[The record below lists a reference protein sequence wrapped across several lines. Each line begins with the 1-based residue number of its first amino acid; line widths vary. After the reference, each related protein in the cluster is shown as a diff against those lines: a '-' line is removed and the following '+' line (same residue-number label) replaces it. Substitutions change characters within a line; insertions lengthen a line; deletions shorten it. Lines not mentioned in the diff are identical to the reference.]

1 MARPPRAGGR
11 DRHGGRVGGR
21 DGSGGTGPSRASGPG
36 RSRPRPPL
44 AHGRPPG
51 HRPAIGGS
59 SRDAAGDDRPAAG
72 ERIAKLLA
80 RAGVGSRRDVERMV
94 AEGRVA
100 IRGAVVTTPAT
111 CVATLDGVTVD
122 GRPVAAA
129 GPTRLFLFHKPA
141 GFLTAARDPAGRP
154 TIHDILPAGLPRL
167 MPVGRLDLNTEGL
180 LLLTNDG
187 ALKRRLE
194 LPANGVERVYRVRV
208 LGQVTQ
214 AALDELALGLEVEG
228 IRYGPVQA
236 EIDRRASH
244 GSANLWLT
252 MRLAEGR
259 NREVRRLCEA
269 LGLRVSRLIRTSFG
283 PFTLQGLPPR
293 AVAEVAPDAL
303 APLLP
308 QPPRQ
313 PPRRPRPPRPPRPPR
328 RPA

>member
-11 DRHGGRVGGR
+11 DRHGGRDGNGR
-21 DGSGGTGPSRASGPG
+21 TGPTGASRPG

-51 HRPAIGGS
+51 RRSAISGRG
-59 SRDAAGDDRPAAG
+59 RDAAGDDRPAAG

-80 RAGVGSRRDVERMV
+80 RAGVGSRREIERMV
-94 AEGRVA
+94 AEGRIA
-100 IRGAVVTTPAT
+100 IRGAVVATPAT

-154 TIHDILPAGLPRL
+154 TIYDILPAGLPRL

-194 LPANGVERVYRVRV
+194 LPASAVERVYRVRV
-208 LGQVTQ
+208 LGQVSQ

-228 IRYGPVQA
+228 VRYGPVHA
-236 EIDRRASH
+236 EIDRRASQ

-308 QPPRQ
+308 QPPR
-313 PPRRPRPPRPPRPPR
+313 PPRPPR